1 MPTRSARSSHRK
13 SRPRRAPGLRDA
25 PPLEVVPGSV
35 PSEPE
40 GVVVPRIDPPHLL
53 AVCRGC
59 GRISALALAPE
70 EVGLLAGFAG
80 KAPEGW
86 IVDGL
91 SLTLTSTCRR
101 CREGPAG

>member
-1 MPTRSARSSHRK
+1 MPSRSGRPARRSSRP
-13 SRPRRAPGLRDA
+13 PRRREPERE
-25 PPLEVVPGSV
+25 PLTEVVPGSV
-35 PSEPE
+35 PNEPE

-59 GRISALALAPE
+59 GRISALSLEGE
-70 EVGLLAGFAG
+70 EVGMLAGFAG

-91 SLTLTSTCRR
+91 SLTLTATCRR
-101 CREGPAG
+101 CREGPAS

>member
-1 MPTRSARSSHRK
+1 MPNRSPRGTKRAPRA
-13 SRPRRAPGLRDA
+13 PRRKESAKE
-25 PPLEVVPGSV
+25 PLAEVVPGSV
-35 PSEPE
+35 PDEPE

-59 GRISALALAPE
+59 GRISALSLDAE

-91 SLTLTSTCRR
+91 SLTLTATCRR
-101 CREGPAG
+101 CREGPVG

>member
-1 MPTRSARSSHRK
+1 MPSRSPRAAKRAPRAP
-13 SRPRRAPGLRDA
+13 RRRAPTKE
-25 PPLEVVPGSV
+25 PLAEVVPGSV
-35 PSEPE
+35 PDDPE

-59 GRISALALAPE
+59 GRISALSLDAE

-91 SLTLTSTCRR
+91 SLTLTATCRR
-101 CREGPAG
+101 CREGPVG